1 MTEPT
6 ASRAPGAPGA
16 LMAAEIAEQPA
27 VLAALLARA
36 REFRDTA
43 AALARRGHRF
53 VLIAARGSSDH
64 AALYAKYLVEIRL
77 GLPAG
82 LVSPSTMT
90 LYGSRPDLAG
100 VLFVA
105 VSQSGASPDL
115 AESLAVAR
123 GCGATTLA
131 VTNAADS
138 ELAATAELAVELGAG
153 AERSVAA
160 TKSYTAQL
168 LALYLL
174 FGGPD
179 PAAAAARLP
188 EAAHRTL
195 GRAGEAHAAATRYR
209 YADRLVTTG
218 RGYAYPTAREAALKL
233 METSYLVA
241 HAFSAADLMHGPVAT
256 VDRRVPVIAVVSA
269 GTGGR
274 ATGPVVDRLRGTG
287 ADVLVVGGAAGP
299 DGLPVAADG
308 VGEELLPVLEILPLQ
323 QLAWRLAL
331 DRGEDPD
338 RPRGLAKVTRTR

>member
-1 MTEPT
+1 MSEP
-6 ASRAPGAPGA
+6 AAPGA

-43 AALARRGHRF
+43 ATLARRGHRF

-138 ELAATAELAVELGAG
+138 ALAATAELAVELGAG

-168 LALYLL
+168 LALHLL
-174 FGGPD
+174 FGFLGGGPD
-179 PAAAAARLP
+179 PAAAAAALP

-195 GRAGEAHAAATRYR
+195 EAAGGAHAAAARYR
-209 YADRLVTTG
+209 YAERLVTTG
-218 RGYAYPTAREAALKL
+218 RGYSYPTAREAALKL

-269 GTGGR
+269 GPGG
-274 ATGPVVDRLRGTG
+274 ASTGPVVERLRGTG

-308 VGEELLPVLEILPLQ
+308 IGEELLPVLEILPLQ